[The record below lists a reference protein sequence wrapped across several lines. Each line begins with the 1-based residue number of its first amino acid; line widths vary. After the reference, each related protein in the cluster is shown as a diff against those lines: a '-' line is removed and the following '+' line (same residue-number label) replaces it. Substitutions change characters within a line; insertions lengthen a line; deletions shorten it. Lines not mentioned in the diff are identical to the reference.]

1 MNLRD
6 LNNTINTSFP
16 ADDFDSLGG
25 FVFDLFGKVPVKFEK
40 ASWNDFDFIVQ
51 DIEGH
56 RINSVKVIKKS
67 NDDGSSN
74 DKKE

>member
-1 MNLRD
+1 MSDKIILYGDCYSAPAGITNFD
-6 LNNTINTSFP
+6 VVQTS
-16 ADDFDSLGG
+16 G
-25 FVFDLFGKVPVKFEK
+25 
-40 ASWNDFDFIVQ
+40 NDFDFIVQ